1 MAVGKGFGRVRALV
15 CAGVVGVLAGSGRAQ
30 TGGGLPPPLPQT
42 GRSATGLAAG
52 DVGGSGTAGS
62 FTLVNGV
69 MKMRGQTEPAAR
81 VEVPSILRG
90 QLMEVDV
97 KEGDAVKKGQ
107 VLAKLDDAMQ
117 VLAVQAAQLEAS
129 NDAEVRLAQAQI
141 DYAKN
146 EYERIRSNPSAS
158 DFEKRQKQLAVT
170 QAEISLDFQKAK
182 LAAAQAKLKQE
193 QTTLERMTIKSPMDG
208 LVLRVPKQAGEQT
221 DENPVAVVVQT
232 NKLSALFFPPR
243 SMFGKITAG
252 EKVKLTMETEPV
264 MEREAVVTAVDPAVD
279 PAGLFRVKLEVD
291 NTDGKIPA
299 GTPAT
304 WARPVGAVA
313 AGAPG
318 K

>member
-1 MAVGKGFGRVRALV
+1 MALKTCAGRVRAAV
-15 CAGVVGVLAGSGRAQ
+15 MGVAVAGMLAGTVRGQSSGS
-30 TGGGLPPPLPQT
+30 LPPVPEA
-42 GRSATGLAAG
+42 GRSSRLPE
-52 DVGGSGTAGS
+52 VGSSGTSGS
-62 FTLVNGV
+62 FTLENGV
-69 MKMRGQTEPAAR
+69 MKMRGQTQPAAR
-81 VEVPSILRG
+81 VEVPSVLRG
-90 QLMEVDV
+90 QLMEVGV
-97 KEGDAVKKGQ
+97 KEGEAVKKGQ

-146 EYERIRSNPSAS
+146 EYERIRTNGSAS
-158 DFEKRQKQLAVT
+158 EFEKRQKQLAVT

-182 LAAAQAKLKQE
+182 LLSAQLKLKQE
-193 QTTLERMTIKSPMDG
+193 QTTLERMTIRSPIEG

-232 NKLSALFFPPR
+232 NKLTALFFPPR

-252 EKVKLTMETEPV
+252 EKVKLTMETDPQI
-264 MEREAVVTAVDPAVD
+264 EREAVVTAVDPAVD

-299 GTPAT
+299 GTPAN
-304 WARPVGAVA
+304 WSRPVGSVA
-313 AGAPG
+313 AGTSG